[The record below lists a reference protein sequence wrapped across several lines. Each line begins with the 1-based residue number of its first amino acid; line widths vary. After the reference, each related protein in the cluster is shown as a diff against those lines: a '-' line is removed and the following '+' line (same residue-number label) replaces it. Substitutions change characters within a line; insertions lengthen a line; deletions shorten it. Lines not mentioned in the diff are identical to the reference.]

1 MGNKQNVY
9 SQINPRRTTF
19 PRRLVASN
27 KLNINQLKFRNY
39 EKFNEFSISAFVAT
53 VPEVKE
59 FEKSSVARFC
69 LSVSHTEN
77 KGDEKSTKTALLPVE
92 KWISNDKKDELK
104 DLKGKYV
111 GCHGFFKPDTWE
123 EDGKKRSKIIF
134 AVTKLEI
141 LTMKD
146 NEDGKE

>member
-1 MGNKQNVY
+1 MK
-9 SQINPRRTTF
+9 
-19 PRRLVASN
+19 
-27 KLNINQLKFRNY
+27 
-39 EKFNEFSISAFVAT
+39 KFNEFSISAFVAT

-77 KGDEKSTKTALLPVE
+77 KGD
-92 KWISNDKKDELK
+92 
-104 DLKGKYV
+104 
-111 GCHGFFKPDTWE
+111 TWE

>member
-1 MGNKQNVY
+1 MK
-9 SQINPRRTTF
+9 
-19 PRRLVASN
+19 
-27 KLNINQLKFRNY
+27 
-39 EKFNEFSISAFVAT
+39 KFNEFSISAFVAT

-92 KWISNDKKDELK
+92 KW

>member
-1 MGNKQNVY
+1 MK
-9 SQINPRRTTF
+9 
-19 PRRLVASN
+19 
-27 KLNINQLKFRNY
+27 
-39 EKFNEFSISAFVAT
+39 KFNEFSISAFVAT

-104 DLKGKYV
+104 DLKVSTLAATDSSSPTHGKRMA
-111 GCHGFFKPDTWE
+111 
-123 EDGKKRSKIIF
+123 RSAARSSSLSPSWKF
-134 AVTKLEI
+134 
-141 LTMKD
+141 
-146 NEDGKE
+146 